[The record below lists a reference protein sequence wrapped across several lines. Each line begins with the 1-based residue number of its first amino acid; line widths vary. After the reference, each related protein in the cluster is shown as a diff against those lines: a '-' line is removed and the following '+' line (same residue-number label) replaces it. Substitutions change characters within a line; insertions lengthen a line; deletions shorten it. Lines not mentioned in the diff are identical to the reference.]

1 MSFINLDPPNSDGG
15 LLDPK
20 HDAINEKA
28 TPTVLAAPSEPK
40 VSDESVGESDSASIA
55 IVTGADVSAHLL
67 SLRDD
72 FDNILTLRSILLAS
86 GLACFNAVMSQIYQV
101 RRYSYIV
108 TLPLKLIG
116 MSIGSSNKQALASPE
131 PSSS

>member
-1 MSFINLDPPNSDGG
+1 MSFIDLDPPESGGG
-15 LLDPK
+15 LVASK
-20 HDAINEKA
+20 RDAINEKA
-28 TPTVLAAPSEPK
+28 TPTVLAAPSELK

-72 FDNILTLRSILLAS
+72 FDNTLTLRSILLAS

-101 RRYSYIV
+101 RNPH
-108 TLPLKLIG
+108 TL
-116 MSIGSSNKQALASPE
+116 LACH
-131 PSSS
+131 